1 MGCISSKP
9 QVSSPRHYYA
19 ESVHSG
25 RASSEM
31 DVSSHR
37 IHTGLSGPQ
46 SSSLSYNEQCLIGVA
61 RWPDNQYNQE
71 HTASQMAY
79 GQSFWQASRHIGQEI
94 ANGDV
99 STFDALWD
107 KARDWRVAASGGD
120 YETFG
125 EERYPSYYRTATTPL
140 ANQYEYIKD
149 RFSHRTDG
157 ELCYNDTETPNQ
169 EFPLRENLDGNTLAL
184 SAVVMSTDPHA
195 NRHDE
200 HYATLSHMES
210 GEPFYIRHTYSA
222 DVEAI
227 MEHVNGLY
235 NKALDPHLSDSKF
248 IKNLANIHWWAAN
261 AMPDKRG
268 SAAKAE
274 LCVRSIAQ
282 ARGMDLPP
290 LRHGVVADLE
300 AMTTPREK
308 FVKNYMSMFER

>member
-1 MGCISSKP
+1 MGCVSSKS
-9 QVSSPRHYYA
+9 QVSSPSHHYQ

-25 RASSEM
+25 RVSGGN
-31 DVSSHR
+31 DVSTHR
-37 IHTGLSGPQ
+37 VHTGLSGPK

-79 GQSFWQASRHIGQEI
+79 GQSFWQASRDIGHEI

-99 STFDALWD
+99 STFDKLWD

-120 YETFG
+120 DETFG
-125 EERYPSYYRTATTPL
+125 EHRHPTYNHTATTPL

-157 ELCYNDTETPNQ
+157 ELCENNTEIPDW
-169 EFPLRENLDGNTLAL
+169 EFPLKENLNGEPLTL
-184 SAVVMSTDPHA
+184 STVVMSSNPHT
-195 NRHDE
+195 NRYDDR
-200 HYATLSHMES
+200 YARLSHLEA

-235 NKALDPHLSDSKF
+235 NKALDPHLPDSKF

-290 LRHGVVADLE
+290 LRQGVVADLE
-300 AMTTPREK
+300 AMTTPRKE
-308 FVKNYMSMFER
+308 FVNNYMGMFER